1 MCKLNCNFFYLFFSH
16 SEALRATLTAYY
28 LQQKCWFPP
37 PPPPPPQW
45 LTRFQKM
52 MGWRSRKFWLAR
64 PRSPSWSKTY
74 SSSFRST
81 RGLRYGNPR
90 GSAVHWL
97 LSTQHCYMLHTAPGD
112 WGMGTPEV
120 LLCTDSCQHNTT
132 LLHVTHSTWG
142 LRYGNPRGS
151 AVHWLLSTQHCYMLH
166 TAPGDWG
173 MGTPEVLLCTDS
185 CQHNTTL
192 LHVTHSTWGL
202 RYGNPRGSAVHWLL
216 STQHCYML
224 HTAPGDWGMG
234 TPEVLLCTD
243 SCQHNTTLLHVTH
256 STWGL
261 RYGNPRGSAVHWL
274 LSTQHN
280 IVTCYTQHLG
290 TEVWEPQRFCCALT
304 PVNTTLLHVTH
315 STWGLRYG
323 NPRGSAVHW
332 LLSTQHNI
340 VTCYTQHLGTE
351 VWEPQ
356 RFCCALTPVNTCVTC
371 YMQHQETEAGEP
383 LRFCSALTPVNTT
396 HMLHAAPRDWGR
408 GTPVILPCTDSCQCN
423 TTKPTLQ
430 ATGSTR
436 RLR

>member
-1 MCKLNCNFFYLFFSH
+1 MCKLNCNFFFFFFH

-28 LQQKCWFPP
+28 LQQKCWFPAP
-37 PPPPPPQW
+37 PPHPEW

-81 RGLRYGNPR
+81 R
-90 GSAVHWL
+90 
-97 LSTQHCYMLHTAPGD
+97 
-112 WGMGTPEV
+112 
-120 LLCTDSCQHNTT
+120 
-132 LLHVTHSTWG
+132 
-142 LRYGNPRGS
+142 
-151 AVHWLLSTQHCYMLH
+151 
-166 TAPGDWG
+166 
-173 MGTPEVLLCTDS
+173 
-185 CQHNTTL
+185 
-192 LHVTHSTWGL
+192 
-202 RYGNPRGSAVHWLL
+202 
-216 STQHCYML
+216 
-224 HTAPGDWGMG
+224 
-234 TPEVLLCTD
+234 
-243 SCQHNTTLLHVTH
+243 
-256 STWGL
+256 
-261 RYGNPRGSAVHWL
+261 
-274 LSTQHN
+274 
-280 IVTCYTQHLG
+280 
-290 TEVWEPQRFCCALT
+290 
-304 PVNTTLLHVTH
+304 
-315 STWGLRYG
+315 GLRYG

-423 TTKPTLQ
+423 TTNPTLQ